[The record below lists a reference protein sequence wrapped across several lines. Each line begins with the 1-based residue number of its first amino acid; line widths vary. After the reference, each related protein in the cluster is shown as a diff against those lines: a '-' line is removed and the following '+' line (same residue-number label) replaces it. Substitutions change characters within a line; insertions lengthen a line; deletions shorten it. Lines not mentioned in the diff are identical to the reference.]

1 MVEFTRQINKGGILM
16 AIKVTNKKPKS
27 MNRRSHALNKTNHFQ
42 KPNMIT
48 ITVNGVKIKTS
59 AREARTI
66 LKAN

>member
-1 MVEFTRQINKGGILM
+1 M
-16 AIKVTNKKPKS
+16 AVKITNKKPKS
-27 MNRRSHALNKTNHFQ
+27 MNRRSHALYKTNHFQ
-42 KPNMIT
+42 KPNIIT